1 MPRKF
6 HFITGLPRS
15 GSTLLSAILRQNPKF
30 SANISSP
37 VVSLL
42 LALMLPLS
50 SNGEFAVFLNNE
62 VRRRVLR
69 GVVKNFYEDNPA
81 QVVFDTNRMWTQK
94 LPVMLELFPD
104 CRFICCVRSLPEI
117 LQSFETLYLRN
128 PLQVSTI
135 VGQNATST
143 VFSRID
149 SLLTPTGLIGG
160 AINGMKEAFYGPNS
174 DRLIFVPYETLVAR
188 PDAAMQ
194 AIYHFI
200 DEKPFKHDFENLAFS
215 APDYDRPIGAP
226 GLHDVRPKLEAAA
239 KASTIPPEIA
249 NRYVGAPFWA
259 ADRNL
264 TKANLKLV

>member
-1 MPRKF
+1 MTKKY

-30 SANISSP
+30 SASISSP

-62 VRRRVLR
+62 IRKRVLR
-69 GVVKNFYEDNPA
+69 GVVDNFYEDNPA
-81 QVVFDTNRMWTQK
+81 RVIFDTNRMWTQK
-94 LPVMLELFPD
+94 LPVMLELFSD
-104 CRFICCVRSLPEI
+104 CRFICCVRSLPDI

-128 PLQVSTI
+128 PLQISTI

-149 SLLTPTGLIGG
+149 TLLAPTGLIGG

-188 PDAAMQ
+188 PEAAMQ
-194 AIYHFI
+194 EIYHFI
-200 DEKPFKHDFENLAFS
+200 GEKPFKHDFAKLEFS

-226 GLHDVRPKLEAAA
+226 GLHDVRPKLAVA
-239 KASTIPPEIA
+239 KQARTIPPEIV
-249 NRYVGAPFWA
+249 NRYVGTPFWA

-264 TKANLKLV
+264 TKANVKLV